1 MNNPKTQA
9 KLNTRHRTK
18 SHKENNTI
26 LKTKRMSNTQTPSK
40 TRSVVPFSYE
50 THVMLLKT
58 GTIKLLSAIEEIKKS
73 SLNGEN
79 IHCMLRN

>member
-1 MNNPKTQA
+1 VIED
-9 KLNTRHRTK
+9 TK
-18 SHKENNTI
+18 GVFRSSKS
-26 LKTKRMSNTQTPSK
+26 KKAPSK

-58 GTIKLLSAIEEIKKS
+58 GTVKVLSAIEEIKKS